1 MNVIKKRK
9 KHPYLLLEL
18 LIAIAL
24 LSLFLAPMLRAPFS
38 YLKRQKE
45 EIISLYLQFEGEKLF
60 IGIEE
65 DLRTGLISWAKIEQ
79 SQKEKVLVKS
89 SPLVLFPDNTFPKM
103 KSSLFLSKAILR
115 KLESGTWVG
124 TVQVNLE
131 FFSPSN
137 QERVLHKASTV
148 FFVSKKKLELPITP
162 SSFPDVKGSICRGQE
177 QG

>member
-1 MNVIKKRK
+1 MNAIKKIK

-45 EIISLYLQFEGEKLF
+45 EIISLFLQLEGEKIF
-60 IGIEE
+60 IEAEE
-65 DLRTGLISWAKIEQ
+65 DLRTGLISWAKIEK
-79 SQKEKVLVKS
+79 SQKEKILVKS
-89 SPLVLFPDNTFPKM
+89 IPHVFFPDNTFPKM
-103 KSSLFLSKAILR
+103 EASLFLSKATLR
-115 KLESGTWVG
+115 KLESGTWAG

-131 FFSPSN
+131 FSPLSN
-137 QERVLHKASTV
+137 KEKILHKVATV
-148 FFVSKKKLELPITP
+148 FFVSKKKLELPIDS

-177 QG
+177 LK